1 MKETKPGGTGTPAGA
16 VQARV
21 PVPPAGSSRMKK
33 AKLAT
38 LWLDGCSGCHMSIL
52 DVDEAIAAV
61 GQKADLV
68 YGPLVDA
75 QEFPEDVDVTIVEGA
90 VSSQE
95 DYEKIKHVREH
106 TRLLV
111 ALGDCAVTSN
121 VPAMRNPI
129 PVKKLLERIYIQG
142 VDAQPRIPTEGV
154 PPLLKRAIPLQEV
167 VKVDLFVPGCPPPA
181 STIGFV
187 LGELLDGRMPDLSTK
202 VKFG

>member
-1 MKETKPGGTGTPAGA
+1 
-16 VQARV
+16 
-21 PVPPAGSSRMKK
+21 MKK
-33 AKLAT
+33 AKVAT

-52 DVDEAIAAV
+52 DIDEAIAGVA
-61 GQKADLV
+61 QKADIV
-68 YGPLVDA
+68 FGPLVDA

-90 VSSQE
+90 VSSHE
-95 DYEKIKHVREH
+95 DYEKIKHVRER

-129 PVKKLLERIYIQG
+129 PVKKLLERIYVQG
-142 VDAQPRIPTEGV
+142 VDAMPRIPTEGV
-154 PPLLKRAIPLQEV
+154 PTLMKRAIPLHEV

-181 STIGFV
+181 AAIGFV
-187 LGELLDGRMPDLSTK
+187 LGELLEGRVPDLSTK

>member
-1 MKETKPGGTGTPAGA
+1 
-16 VQARV
+16 
-21 PVPPAGSSRMKK
+21 MKK
-33 AKLAT
+33 AKVAT

-52 DVDEAIAAV
+52 DIDEAIATV
-61 GQKADLV
+61 GQKADIV

-75 QEFPEDVDVTIVEGA
+75 QEFPEDVDVTLVEGA
-90 VSSQE
+90 VSNQD
-95 DYEKIKHVREH
+95 DYEKIKHVREC

-129 PVKKLLERIYIQG
+129 PVKKLLERIYVQG
-142 VDAQPRIPTEGV
+142 VDEKPRVPTEGV
-154 PPLLKRAIPLQEV
+154 PTLLKRAIPLHEV

-181 STIGFV
+181 TAIGYV

>member
-1 MKETKPGGTGTPAGA
+1 
-16 VQARV
+16 
-21 PVPPAGSSRMKK
+21 MKK
-33 AKLAT
+33 ARVAT

-52 DVDEAIAAV
+52 DIDEAIAGVA
-61 GQKADLV
+61 QKADIV

-75 QEFPEDVDVTIVEGA
+75 QEFPEDVDVTLVEGA
-90 VSSQE
+90 VSSQD
-95 DYEKIKHVREH
+95 DYEKIKHVREN

-121 VPAMRNPI
+121 VPAMRNSI

-142 VDAQPRIPTEGV
+142 VDAKPRIPTDGV
-154 PPLLKRAIPLQEV
+154 PTLLKRAIPLHEV

-181 STIGFV
+181 AAIGFV
-187 LGELLDGRMPDLSTK
+187 LGELLEGRMPDLATK